1 MATSA
6 VYVSVAVTTEPFL
19 MIVSNPIGSSVAAGM
34 RKELYATLPLLGLR
48 SGTRAAGAASVVCH
62 FEAPAFG
69 ARNPLFCRRR
79 RRTAGS
85 SPSLRSLGMTKW
97 RERKRTDIGRRV
109 RKGSAMQFGITVKP
123 DISIDRIVGLTRQAE
138 AAGFDY
144 GWIFDSHVL
153 WMEPY
158 PLMTLMATNTKK
170 LRIGT
175 CVTNPA
181 TRDLTVT
188 ASLFATLN
196 LISGGRMELGI
207 GRGDSSRRVMGKKPV
222 TWSQLEASVKEF
234 RDLTSA
240 KEVQHDG
247 QPTRLTWAKDSPR
260 VWIAGYG
267 PKVLHM
273 AGRGADGIILQFA
286 DPGLIDW
293 CMGFV
298 KEGARAAERD
308 LSKIEV
314 MAAAPVWVSND
325 RKVARDR
332 VRWFPALVSNHVMD
346 LIRQYKPEDLPPALT
361 SFVQDRGHYDYQHH
375 CEVASDNADFVSDEV
390 VDRFCLVG
398 PAEAHRKKL
407 KELADVGVTQ
417 FNLYLMC
424 GDEED
429 TLNIYQKDVLPAV
442 LKSRK
447 T

>member
-1 MATSA
+1 
-6 VYVSVAVTTEPFL
+6 
-19 MIVSNPIGSSVAAGM
+19 
-34 RKELYATLPLLGLR
+34 
-48 SGTRAAGAASVVCH
+48 
-62 FEAPAFG
+62 
-69 ARNPLFCRRR
+69 
-79 RRTAGS
+79 
-85 SPSLRSLGMTKW
+85 
-97 RERKRTDIGRRV
+97 
-109 RKGSAMQFGITVKP
+109 MQFGITLKP
-123 DISIDRIVGLTRQAE
+123 DISIERIVGLSRQAE
-138 AAGFDY
+138 KAGFEY

-158 PLMTLMATNTKK
+158 PLLTLIAANTTRMR
-170 LRIGT
+170 LGT

-222 TWSQLEASVKEF
+222 TWSQLEAAVKEF
-234 RDLTSA
+234 RDLTSG
-240 KEVQHDG
+240 KEVEHDG

-273 AGRGADGIILQFA
+273 AGRVADGIILQFA
-286 DPGLIDW
+286 DPALIDW

-298 KEGARAAERD
+298 KEGARAAGRD
-308 LSKIEV
+308 IREIEV
-314 MAAAPVWVSND
+314 MAAAPVWVSD
-325 RKVARDR
+325 DLSVAREH

-361 SFVQDRGHYDYQHH
+361 SYVRDRGKYDYQHH
-375 CEVASDNADFVSDEV
+375 CEVESDNANFVSDDV

-398 PAEAHRKKL
+398 PAKAHHEKL
-407 KELADVGVTQ
+407 RALANVGVTQ
-417 FNLYLMC
+417 FNIYLMC
-424 GDEED
+424 GEEED
-429 TLNIYQKDVLPAV
+429 TLDIYEKDVLP
-442 LKSRK
+442 KFITPRK